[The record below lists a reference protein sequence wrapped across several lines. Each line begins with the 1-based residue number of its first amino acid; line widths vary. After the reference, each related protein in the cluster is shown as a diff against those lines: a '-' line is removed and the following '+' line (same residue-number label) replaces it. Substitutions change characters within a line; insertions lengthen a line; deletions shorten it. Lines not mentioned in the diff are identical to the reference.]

1 VHTSAVVDN
10 IIPPY
15 TVKSYHTA
23 AEIVWPGS
31 VFYICTVRSVILVY
45 SLATSDLLFSL
56 FTFSVALVIDL
67 KDVNELLH
75 LCIL

>member
-1 VHTSAVVDN
+1 MPTSAVVDS
-10 IIPPY
+10 IIPSY

-23 AEIVWPGS
+23 AEIVWPS
-31 VFYICTVRSVILVY
+31 NVFYICTAGNVILVY
-45 SLATSDLLFSL
+45 SLATSNLLFPW
-56 FTFSVALVIDL
+56 VIDL